1 MYVKNCKIYYDVK
14 VRVCNN
20 SSNDACLGDVQYLFD
35 NQYIQVVY
43 ANYTNHTVTPGNCEF
58 INMLIE
64 VAQFKPS
71 STISFRIYDKC
82 NKCATDFSINLM
94 PEKFECEMP
103 MNVDEI
109 NINHGL
115 SSEVAGYFKFV
126 ANVNPAENVLDFWT
140 EPPMVIDYFYD
151 GIDKVYGMNM
161 IDMSLLSQLVAEDG
175 DICFYA
181 LTCFKDNLCLR
192 KFCMP
197 ALKLY
202 EMFVN
207 EGVIHNS
214 AKNKSVQ
221 SESSVI
227 DEQSTADP
235 RLMPNP
241 TTGEVNVIGTADE
254 VVEVMVMDLNGRKM
268 AAFDNTTNFNISN
281 LSSGIYIVR
290 VKTKHDYAEKVTYLK
305 LVKK

>member
-1 MYVKNCKIYYDVK
+1 
-14 VRVCNN
+14 
-20 SSNDACLGDVQYLFD
+20 
-35 NQYIQVVY
+35 
-43 ANYTNHTVTPGNCEF
+43 
-58 INMLIE
+58 
-64 VAQFKPS
+64 
-71 STISFRIYDKC
+71 
-82 NKCATDFSINLM
+82 
-94 PEKFECEMP
+94 
-103 MNVDEI
+103 
-109 NINHGL
+109 
-115 SSEVAGYFKFV
+115 
-126 ANVNPAENVLDFWT
+126 
-140 EPPMVIDYFYD
+140 
-151 GIDKVYGMNM
+151 MNM

-207 EGVIHNS
+207 EGIIHKS
-214 AKNKSVQ
+214 AENKSVQ

-227 DEQSTADP
+227 DEQSIADP